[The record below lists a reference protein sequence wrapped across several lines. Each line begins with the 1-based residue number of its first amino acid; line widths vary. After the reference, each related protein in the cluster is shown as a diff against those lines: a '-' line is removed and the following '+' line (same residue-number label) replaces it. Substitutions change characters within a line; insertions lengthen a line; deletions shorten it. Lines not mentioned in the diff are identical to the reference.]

1 MTQHF
6 PINLFVKFGPKYPGK
21 IMILLRKEKKNM
33 FAKKNT
39 ALPTMCQQ
47 REDTCEQVYFIPITS
62 GDL

>member
-6 PINLFVKFGPKYPGK
+6 PINLFVKFGPMYLGK
-21 IMILLRKEKKNM
+21 IMILLREEKKI
-33 FAKKNT
+33 FATKNT

-47 REDTCEQVYFIPITS
+47 REDTCEQVHFIPITS